1 MIPFILKTKNIGM
14 ITPQTPAIPKNVSA
28 KSKAAATKATVLEL
42 MRSEFRLN
50 LLTKLLFKKTKRRH
64 TKYIYAKQKAIV
76 LARYAKIVYIN
87 K

>member
-28 KSKAAATKATVLEL
+28 KSKAAATKATVLEV

-50 LLTKLLFKKTKRRH
+50 LLTKLLFKKLSAT
-64 TKYIYAKQKAIV
+64 TPSIFTP
-76 LARYAKIVYIN
+76 N
-87 K
+87 KKP